1 MTATNVVKGK
11 VIESFESAFVSGAIG
26 VDVDIGVIV
35 ESIGDVG
42 VGVRLPIK
50 EYLLVLLLFVC
61 CSIHLWTQL
70 SNPVEN

>member
-50 EYLLVLLLFVC
+50 GIFVGTSIVCVLLHPLVD
-61 CSIHLWTQL
+61 SVIQ
-70 SNPVEN
+70 P